1 MTEIPTMECPE
12 CRGTGRVDD
21 LPDAYYPCPQCS
33 GTGRIPR
40 RPLTPDEIAAL
51 PDGAR
56 VMVEWD
62 DGGIAEYSVRRNGCT
77 VEVWDAS
84 AGCDFRVGYASLCNR
99 AWLAE
104 EPS

>member
-33 GTGRIPR
+33 GTGSIPR
-40 RPLTPDEIAAL
+40 PPLTPDEIAAL

-56 VMVEWD
+56 VVIED
-62 DGGIAEYSVRRNGCT
+62 THPRCLRRGVVTSDADRDAALRLVR
-77 VEVWDAS
+77 
-84 AGCDFRVGYASLCNR
+84 AGCR

-104 EPS
+104 EE